1 MRPKITA
8 KQVRR
13 EGINLSGTEK
23 MERILAKKPY
33 APGQHGQKRRKR
45 KTDYGIQLS
54 EKQRAKLI
62 FGVSERQFRNYF
74 DTAKKAKGDTAV
86 RLVRLLESRLDN
98 AVYRAGLA
106 KTRAAARQ
114 LVSHANF
121 EVNNKKANIPSMQIK
136 PGDTISVREAKLA
149 NKYWQNLQ
157 ANPLNTQ
164 TPSWISADLKALTIK
179 ITSEPTTEELVQ
191 PFDPKVIVEF
201 YSR

>member
-13 EGINLSGTEK
+13 EGINLSGTDK

-33 APGQHGQKRRKR
+33 PPGEHGQGRRR
-45 KTDYGIQLS
+45 RMTDYGIQLR

-74 DTAKKAKGDTAV
+74 ESAKKAKGDTAA
-86 RLVRLLESRLDN
+86 RLVNLLESRLDN
-98 AVYRAGLA
+98 AIYRAGFA

-121 EVNNKKANIPSMQIK
+121 EQNGKKANIPSMQIK
-136 PGDTISVREAKLA
+136 PGDIISVRESKSS
-149 NKYWQNLQ
+149 NKYWQDLR

-164 TPSWISADLKALTIK
+164 IPSWLAADLKSLSIK
-179 ITSEPTTEELVQ
+179 ITSEPTIEELKQ
-191 PFDPKVIVEF
+191 PFDPRLIVEF